1 MSRDQLLLLLS
12 QPPFCEIGESN
23 REALAAYAVDGVEP
37 RNEWLRAILRN
48 DLYAVAMTE
57 DKIDRTWA
65 DAKLILAACWDL
77 LPTELWG
84 SDENYDDHLTNK
96 AREAQTIERRWKA
109 NIEARQNAQTIA
121 GMIVKGRKV

>member
-1 MSRDQLLLLLS
+1 MTRDQLLLLLS

-48 DLYAVAMTE
+48 DLYAVVMTE

-65 DAKLILAACWDL
+65 DGKLILAACWDL
-77 LPTELWG
+77 LPTEIWG
-84 SDENYDDHLTNK
+84 SDENYDDHLTSK
-96 AREAQTIERRWKA
+96 AREAQITERR
-109 NIEARQNAQTIA
+109 
-121 GMIVKGRKV
+121 

>member
-1 MSRDQLLLLLS
+1 MSRDQLLLLMS

-48 DLYAVAMTE
+48 DLVAVAMTE

-65 DAKLILAACWDL
+65 DGKLILAACWDL
-77 LPTELWG
+77 LPPKIWG
-84 SDENYDDHLTNK
+84 SDEHYDDYLTLK
-96 AREAQTIERRWKA
+96 ACEAQTTERRWKA
-109 NIEARQNAQTIA
+109 NIEARQNAQTLA
-121 GMIVKGRKV
+121 GMIVKGRKL